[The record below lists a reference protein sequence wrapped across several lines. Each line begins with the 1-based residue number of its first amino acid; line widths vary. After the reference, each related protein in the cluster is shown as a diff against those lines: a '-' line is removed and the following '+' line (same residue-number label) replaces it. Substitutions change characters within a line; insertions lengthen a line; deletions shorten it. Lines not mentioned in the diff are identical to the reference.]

1 MRYQFSL
8 YVLFFG
14 MVVLVASLNPKVSSC
29 CGVEVAPTLCDED
42 CVVDGESVCLCLHL
56 FSCVSGH
63 ACTCLCVYL
72 FSPLYSHTHNMHT
85 RLHANTSQGFLVVL
99 EVFTSLALNVESGL
113 FVALMVYLSRKPQYD
128 TVPIPLRMSQ
138 ELWWTWWLVMAYFL
152 FACLYDIVVSLM
164 KAINGTLV

>member
-14 MVVLVASLNPKVSSC
+14 MVVLVASLNPK
-29 CGVEVAPTLCDED
+29 
-42 CVVDGESVCLCLHL
+42 
-56 FSCVSGH
+56 
-63 ACTCLCVYL
+63 
-72 FSPLYSHTHNMHT
+72 
-85 RLHANTSQGFLVVL
+85 GFLVVL